1 MGTGIFS
8 LSISCLLLHA
18 VLGTVLGMLC
28 HAVSVKLKVHLLM
41 THCILHSYL
50 NVARVYELLNVVNS
64 VEGGGGV
71 GGDNETSCI

>member
-1 MGTGIFS
+1 M
-8 LSISCLLLHA
+8 
-18 VLGTVLGMLC
+18 M
-28 HAVSVKLKVHLLM
+28 VSVKLKVHLLM

-71 GGDNETSCI
+71 GGGGQ